1 MPNEDQLSLCQADQ
15 IRGDLYGIQDDI
27 DFIMVQLAWSPTRRE
42 VARLTLLAMPTPA
55 ALVIL
60 WLELCIR

>member
-27 DFIMVQLAWSPTRRE
+27 DFIKVQLAWLPTRRE